1 MVNDKAL
8 IKNEH
13 WVDMCRDGLGCMHK
27 IKTPFRARVLTRL
40 GGLCGRL
47 MRKRFFT
54 LTSYDL
60 HLSSDSECWN
70 DNLSVFCNCWREK
83 KIPGSM
89 RRSKLH
95 VEYELPTIRPH
106 AYCLPQCTTTPQWR
120 LHSRVNVLQLCAR
133 ALAKFRVG
141 QASHVGSMDCNFQS
155 TLKNCLFIISK
166 WNMPGGEQ

>member
-106 AYCLPQCTTTPQWR
+106 ALLAASMHNHTSMASSLESECFATLCKSFGQVQSRPSKPCGIHGLQFSINTKELPIY
-120 LHSRVNVLQLCAR
+120 H
-133 ALAKFRVG
+133 
-141 QASHVGSMDCNFQS
+141 
-155 TLKNCLFIISK
+155 
-166 WNMPGGEQ
+166 